1 MSTVMAHPVGRYL
14 GQAAELWVGIPSDNP
29 IFTQCSDQGEKVTA
43 VDGVR
48 LRVDAVVYH
57 NDP

>member
-1 MSTVMAHPVGRYL
+1 MSTVMEHLTGRYL

-29 IFTQCSDQGEKVTA
+29 IFTQCFDQRERVTA